1 MSFWLLAFLLA
12 ITSYA
17 WAGVGGKVVS
27 VHDGD
32 TLTILLESKEQV
44 KVRLWG
50 IDAPELSQDYGRV
63 AREGLEKLAAG
74 QQVEFSQ
81 DSKDRYGRTVSKVTL
96 PDGKDAGAEM
106 LRQGLAWWYKSYAKK
121 AEDYAQLEKEAREAK
136 KGLWRDVGTK
146 KEPVAPWI
154 WRTKK

>member
-1 MSFWLLAFLLA
+1 MRLA
-12 ITSYA
+12 IFLHLLCVTL
-17 WAGVGGKVVS
+17 WAGAGKVVS

-63 AREGLEKLAAG
+63 ARGALEKLAAG

-81 DSKDRYGRTVSKVTL
+81 DSKDRYGRTVSKVAL

-121 AEDYAQLEKEAREAK
+121 AEDYAQLEQEAREAK

-154 WRTKK
+154 WRKKT